1 MGKSYFTTGGLGR
14 FTCGRSTRVALL
26 GATAL
31 LLSGAGTIAR
41 AQVRTPPVLVT
52 QFDMTGFLQAATLDP
67 PGDILAGGTLLV
79 NGQLVIVP
87 RNTEVVFPA
96 AFITWQQVFQLAP
109 PPYGPTQTGL
119 AMSDTPPPF
128 VPYEVHVIGNRVVTP
143 GGGSDRYIAGL
154 VFIAQQSLN
163 AGAGYINFIDYT
175 TGEFR
180 VGGIIGDPTTGQRV
194 LINDPIGRFGRASSP
209 DTRFTIDEE
218 NPNIRSETGYPF
230 CMPRVDP
237 AVADD
242 PLCPQ
247 KNRPID
253 ATTGTFAQIFTMP
266 AVPDCTSATAGP
278 DPCLMAPLEVGD
290 FVTYSGTL
298 MKDGPQPSAG
308 PNPAITVGGAPP
320 AVTLNTSYIS
330 AWSVTANVGIFTTP
344 GTNPVY
350 VATDVALLGTGGT
363 TVAGAAEATVRTRF
377 EGFTTDPFHFPFADP
392 ACQDPAFAKAAG
404 VRCSIVDLYGIDV
417 NACTGDA
424 SERPWG
430 AIDVDQGPPT
440 GAVPGRWRF
449 RPPSKT
455 VPLTGASGIFDPPPQ
470 QMRAKLRGAQVVL
483 TKNGLFAGQYTAPI
497 GEYLFPEN
505 AGTGKPVVPN
515 NFESFPFLAQGL
527 GPLDGPGGSGPIVGQ
542 LSPWPGAIAPTK
554 ATSCAPA
561 TLTSPTARASAP
573 AGPFVSGMV
582 VTLDGSASTDP
593 NGLPLI
599 FAWTQT
605 AGPTVALA
613 AVDKPSFIAPAV
625 SSATVLT
632 FSLTVSDTGGQVSP
646 TPAVVSVTV
655 NPPAATTLPP
665 IADAGAN
672 QTVAAG
678 AVVHLNGTASSDP
691 NIPAQALTFNWTAPA
706 GITLAN
712 AATASPTFTAPAA
725 AASSTLTFTLTVTNS
740 PGGLTSAPAT
750 VTITVNPVAVP
761 VAIVGPSQTVLQGSS
776 VTLDGTAS
784 FDPNGLPLTYSW
796 LQTAGTAVTLTG
808 ATTATPTFTAPP
820 GTVTLAFSLVVNNGF
835 SSSIAA
841 GMTVTVLATAD
852 VIAITTAEYRIGKQR
867 LTVSATSS
875 VATAQL
881 FLLDPTVTPAPTS
894 CVGTPTPVGCI
905 PMTIQAGVPTVILVG
920 VAQPSSVTVL
930 SNLGG
935 SATSGLTR
943 LR

>member
-1 MGKSYFTTGGLGR
+1 M
-14 FTCGRSTRVALL
+14 
-26 GATAL
+26 
-31 LLSGAGTIAR
+31 
-41 AQVRTPPVLVT
+41 LVT
-52 QFDMTGFLQAATLDP
+52 QFDMTGFLQAATLDA
-67 PGDILAGGTLLV
+67 PGDVLAGGSLTV

-96 AFITWQQVFQLAP
+96 AFITWQQVFELAP

-119 AMSDTPPPF
+119 AMSDTPAPF
-128 VPYEVHVIGNRVVTP
+128 VPYEVHVVGNRVVTP

-154 VFIAQQSLN
+154 VFISQQSLN
-163 AGAGYINFIDYT
+163 AGAGYINFIDYA

-180 VGGIIGDPTTGQRV
+180 VGGIIGDPATGQRV
-194 LINDPIGRFGRASSP
+194 LINDPLGRFGRASSP
-209 DTRFTIDEE
+209 DVRFTIDEE

-230 CMPRVDP
+230 CMPRFDP
-237 AVADD
+237 AAQDD

-253 ATTGTFAQIFTMP
+253 PATGTFAQIFTMP
-266 AVPDCTSATAGP
+266 AVPDCTAATAGP

-308 PNPAITVGGAPP
+308 PNPAITVAGAPP
-320 AVTLNTSYIS
+320 ALTLNSSYIS
-330 AWSVTANVGIFTTP
+330 AWTVTANVGIFTAP

-350 VATDVALLGTGGT
+350 IATDVALLGTGGT
-363 TVAGAAEATVRTRF
+363 TVAGAAEATIRTRF
-377 EGFTTDPFHFPFADP
+377 EGFTTDPFHFLSTDP

-404 VRCSIVDLYGIDV
+404 VRCSLIDLYGIDV
-417 NACTGDA
+417 NACSGA
-424 SERPWG
+424 LAERPWG

-455 VPLTGASGIFDPPPQ
+455 VPLAGASGIFDPPPQ
-470 QMRAKLRGAQVVL
+470 QMRAKVRGATTVV
-483 TKNGLFAGQYTAPI
+483 TKNGLVAGQYTAPI

-505 AGTGKPVVPN
+505 AGTGKPIVPN

-527 GPLDGPGGSGPIVGQ
+527 GPLDGAGGTGPIVGQ
-542 LSPWPGAIAPTK
+542 LSPWPGAVAPTRS
-554 ATSCAPA
+554 TTCTPA
-561 TLTSPTARASAP
+561 TLTPPTARASAP
-573 AGPFVSGMV
+573 AGTFVSGMV

-605 AGPTVALA
+605 AGPAVTLA
-613 AVDKPSFIAPAV
+613 AVDKPSFIAPVV
-625 SSATVLT
+625 STATVFT
-632 FSLTVSDTGGQVSP
+632 FSLTVRDTGGQVST

-665 IADAGAN
+665 VANAGAS
-672 QTVAAG
+672 QTVGAG

-691 NIPAQALTFNWTAPA
+691 NIPAQALSFTWTQTA
-706 GITLAN
+706 GPSVALAN
-712 AATASPTFTAPAA
+712 ATTASPNFVAPAA
-725 AASSTLTFTLTVTNS
+725 ATQTTLTFSLTVTNS
-740 PGGLTSAPAT
+740 PGGLTSASSF
-750 VTITVNPVAVP
+750 VTITVNAVALP
-761 VAIVGPSQTVLQGSS
+761 VAIVGPAQTVLQGSP

-796 LQTAGTAVTLTG
+796 LQTAGTTVTLTG
-808 ATTATPTFTAPP
+808 ATTATPSFTAPP
-820 GTVTLAFSLVVNNGF
+820 GPIALQFTLVVSDGLL
-835 SSSIAA
+835 SSIPA
-841 GMTVTVLATAD
+841 GVTVTVLAAPD

-875 VATAQL
+875 VPTAQL
-881 FLLDPTVTPAPTS
+881 FLLDPTVTPAPAS
-894 CVGTPTPVGCI
+894 CIGTPTPVGCI
-905 PMTIQAGVPTVILVG
+905 PMTVQAGVPTVILVG
-920 VAQPSSVTVL
+920 VAQPATVTVF
-930 SNLGG
+930 SALGG
-935 SATSGLTR
+935 SATSPITR